1 MRSTSFAPTPMR
13 GSAPPARGRARALA
27 RPPRRGGPE
36 ARPPPA
42 GGGAPPPAAVAR
54 LVRGDAD
61 SLPADIRRVDAAE
74 AVMDVAPL
82 AELRETA
89 RTSPDERRRLAAG
102 LALAIVGDQ
111 VAGEVVRSDPMPY
124 VRGRVAAMLDWGN
137 SA

>member
-1 MRSTSFAPTPMR
+1 MVADPDVDTRRGLALLLAGAPTADALDDLR
-13 GSAPPARGRARALA
+13 ADADARVRAA
-27 RPPRRGGPE
+27 
-36 ARPPPA
+36 
-42 GGGAPPPAAVAR
+42 AAVAR

-61 SLPADIRRVDAAE
+61 SLPADVRRADAAE

-124 VRGRVAAMLDWGN
+124 VRGRVAAMLEWGN
-137 SA
+137 GA